1 MRGGGSMR
9 ETRHRRPSQRRR
21 RWLSEEAKWGLAM
34 AAVFVLYSAAL
45 VCITRDLTIWL
56 GLH

>member
-1 MRGGGSMR
+1 MR
-9 ETRHRRPSQRRR
+9 ETRHRRPSRRR
-21 RWLSEEAKWGLAM
+21 RSRLTEEAKWGLAM
-34 AAVFVLYSAAL
+34 AVIFLVYSVAL

>member
-1 MRGGGSMR
+1 MR
-9 ETRHRRPSQRRR
+9 ETRHRRPSRRRR